1 MSDRNVNQA
10 IERIMS
16 DDALFRQVVVSGRS
30 ALSGYD
36 LTDREAADIVAA
48 VVQDA
53 RTGDPSTFAAL
64 RTVARF
70 DHLFGAASA
79 SATKSG

>member
-1 MSDRNVNQA
+1 MSDHVVNQA
-10 IERIMS
+10 IERIMT
-16 DDALFRQVVVSGRS
+16 DDTLFRQVVVSGQS
-30 ALSGYD
+30 ALGEYD
-36 LTDREAADIVAA
+36 LTDREVADIVAA
-48 VVQDA
+48 VMQDA
-53 RTGDPSTFAAL
+53 RVDDPSTFAAL